1 MIYFSFD
8 MADARFQVFEQDQW
22 KDLVRRNRECLLDE
36 GSLDEE
42 IINVMDEYEIVE
54 AFWGEELYW
63 DFAEVKGAVVIVFDS
78 ESMEFSV
85 HTQDEWLEEKEQL
98 RIDLGIDK
106 DEDFYVAAEWKG
118 VYTTSYQ

>member
-8 MADARFQVFEQDQW
+8 MADARFRVFEQDEW
-22 KDLVRRNRECLLDE
+22 KDMIRRNRECLQKE
-36 GSLDEE
+36 SWLDEE
-42 IINVMDEYEIVE
+42 VIDEMDEYEIVE

-85 HTQDEWLEEKEQL
+85 YTQDEWLEEKEQL